1 MKKIITFAKI
11 IDNGANKRMKR
22 KEPSQ
27 ITQKLLLYSLRKEYG
42 DDFYFNYLENNLIT
56 EIIPK
61 ILGAVL
67 CSYISD
73 MKFENQTL
81 FFKVNSA
88 PLRSNLLM
96 QRNTLISK
104 LNDEAGVFLVKE
116 IVFR

>member
-1 MKKIITFAKI
+1 M
-11 IDNGANKRMKR
+11 
-22 KEPSQ
+22 
-27 ITQKLLLYSLRKEYG
+27 LLHSLRAEYG
-42 DDFYFNYLENNLIT
+42 DYFYFKYLENNLIT
-56 EIIPK
+56 DIIPK
-61 ILGAVL
+61 ILGSTL

-73 MKFENQTL
+73 MKFENKTL

-96 QRNTLISK
+96 QRNMLISR